1 MPTRAKSK
9 PKFKR
14 VLLKLSGEA
23 LGGEAGSGIS
33 PEVVLDMAQQIAE
46 IHALGVQLV
55 IVVGGGNIFRGLSG
69 SERGIER
76 GGKAGAVGERTMRL
90 EPGAQ
95 RRYALDRGP
104 AVVGDRGDPMGI
116 LDHGDDAADTLGRR
130 LVDADQALFL
140 GDLPAGNG
148 ESAAFF
154 GRLRGQCAGRN
165 EAQHDRKNM
174 PHRHSPYFA
183 S

>member
-76 GGKAGAVGERTMRL
+76 AT
-90 EPGAQ
+90 
-95 RRYALDRGP
+95 
-104 AVVGDRGDPMGI
+104 GDYMGMLATVI
-116 LDHGDDAADTLGRR
+116 KIGRAH
-130 LVDADQALFL
+130 V
-140 GDLPAGNG
+140 
-148 ESAAFF
+148 
-154 GRLRGQCAGRN
+154 
-165 EAQHDRKNM
+165 
-174 PHRHSPYFA
+174 
-183 S
+183 